1 MKSERKNWSRDELII
16 VFNLYCRTPF
26 GRIHKTNPDIIEMSK
41 NIGRTPSAVA
51 MKMVNFARLDP
62 FHKERSVKG
71 LAHGSKQDKII
82 WDEFNNDWENLAYES
97 QKILYQ
103 LGHVEDQEK
112 IIQAEFYKDIQKTEL
127 KRNVK
132 IRLVQNF
139 FRETVLASYD
149 FACAICLLSVPEM
162 LNASHIIPWSKSKL
176 RRADPRN
183 GLSLCVLHDR
193 AFDRGLI
200 SIDKDYCVII
210 SKKLKPK
217 RKCRMFEIGFREMN
231 GKKIK
236 MPDRFLPDQIALDY
250 HRDEIFLK

>member
-1 MKSERKNWSRDELII
+1 MENERKNWTRDELI
-16 VFNLYCRTPF
+16 VAFNLYCRTPF

-51 MKMVNFARLDP
+51 MKMVNYASLDP
-62 FHKERSVKG
+62 VHKERSVKG
-71 LAHGSKQDKII
+71 LAHGSKQDKLI
-82 WDEFNNDWENLAYES
+82 WDEFNNDWETLACES

-103 LGHVEDQEK
+103 LGHGVDQEK
-112 IIQAEFYKDIQKTEL
+112 SIQTDFYKDIQKTEL

-132 IRLVQNF
+132 VRLVQHF

-149 FACAICLLSVPEM
+149 YACAICILSIPEM

-176 RRADPRN
+176 RRVDPRN

-210 SKKLKPK
+210 STKMKTK
-217 RKCRMFEIGFREMN
+217 RKCQMFEIAFIEMN

-236 MPDRFLPDQIALDY
+236 MPDRFSPDQDALDY
-250 HRDEIFLK
+250 HRNEIFLK

>member
-1 MKSERKNWSRDELII
+1 MSSRRKIWEREELII
-16 VFNLYCRTPF
+16 AFNLYCRIPF
-26 GRIHKTNPDIIEMSK
+26 GRIHKSNHNIIKIAEML
-41 NIGRTPSAVA
+41 GRSPSSVS
-51 MKMVNFARLDP
+51 MKMCNFARFDP
-62 FHKERSVKG
+62 QLKKRNIKG
-71 LAHGSKQDKII
+71 LAHGSKQDKLI
-82 WDEFNNDWENLAYES
+82 WDEFNNDWETLAYES

-103 LGHVEDQEK
+103 LDHGVDQEES
-112 IIQAEFYKDIQKTEL
+112 IQAVFYKDIQKTEM

-132 IRLVQNF
+132 VRLVQHF

-149 FACAICLLSVPEM
+149 YACAICLLSIPEM

-176 RRADPRN
+176 RRVDPRN

-210 SKKLKPK
+210 STKMKTK
-217 RKCRMFEIGFREMN
+217 RKCQMYEIAFIEMN

-236 MPDRFLPDQIALDY
+236 MPDRFSPDQNALDY
-250 HRDEIFLK
+250 HRNEIFLK